1 VKIRGL
7 LAAALVATLASATLV
22 RADGTGLE
30 TLELGTGPTVVMVP
44 SLGGTRMD
52 WLPTV
57 KRLREHFHCVMVELP
72 GQGKSP
78 LPDPFSLSAA
88 ANALDAV
95 VAQQK
100 ADSTVI
106 VGSGIGGLLALMSA
120 NAHPE
125 HQRGVLLIDTPLKS
139 PMQVPDQQRDQMM
152 QFIDENYQQF
162 SQMAFSKMGRDSTES
177 ARLYAAFV
185 AVPAVTVKSYIREM
199 MHMDA
204 NKDLKGLRSPFR
216 VAFSEKA
223 WKPATSW
230 GTVSRQFGYDDST
243 FTQPVRIADCGP
255 MVMKD
260 QPDTLA
266 ALITALATK
275 GFAAKH

>member
-1 VKIRGL
+1 LNRRAL
-7 LAAALVATLASATLV
+7 LALALIATLAPATLV
-22 RADGTGLE
+22 QADGVSLE

-78 LPDPFSLSAA
+78 LPDPFSLQAA
-88 ANALDAV
+88 AGALDAI
-95 VAQQK
+95 VAKQK
-100 ADSTVI
+100 GDSTVI

-120 NAHPE
+120 SAHPE

-139 PMQVPDQQRDQMM
+139 PMQMPDQQRDQMM
-152 QFIDENYQQF
+152 QFIEQNYQQF
-162 SQMAFSKMGRDSTES
+162 SQMAFSQMGRDSTES

-185 AVPAVTVKSYIREM
+185 QVPPATVKAYIREM

-204 NKDLKGLRSPFR
+204 NKDFKGVRAPLDL
-216 VAFSEKA
+216 AFTEKA
-223 WKPATSW
+223 WKASSSW
-230 GTVSRQFGYDDST
+230 GAVSKQFGYDDT
-243 FTQPVRIADCGP
+243 TAVPVRIAGSGP

-266 ALITALATK
+266 ALITSLAAK